1 MSQASARP
9 CSRCGML
16 VSANQRSCLNCGAPV
31 HSDVGNLRAT
41 PGQGQ
46 YIPLE
51 RHTPYPSY
59 FQQPPQTSLRSRQTP
74 LPYSQTQHVPGTREG
89 HQYTAKGTGAPRGYQ
104 ASQPGLRSPVLA
116 TPANASSKMVGA
128 ELAPT
133 QIGCGIGII
142 ALLVIILF
150 ATGSYLAISFIA
162 PRLSGTSAGITP
174 TSASV
179 TTTPINATLTY
190 AGVQI
195 TLVDVRQAASFPEDA
210 NLISAP
216 GEVRLDI
223 EERNTLANAIGTFT
237 YSDVMHIILPTSKS
251 VAPVNADNAFASESA
266 VPRTN
271 WLDFPVPT
279 NTNVSDLLLRLGRNG
294 EARMDVLLR
303 PNVDVSRYQPKTVQP
318 HSTLHYRGL
327 DWTITTATLSWSVS
341 NQQASA
347 GTRFVALTLKA
358 DNPTSQAFNA
368 VPGNYMRLKAGSTT
382 NAPTPTSTFPPS
394 VGAKATGTTGTAVF
408 LVPQDITSY
417 TFILVADPT
426 SQVNQ
431 ASANFQIQ

>member
-16 VSANQRSCLNCGAPV
+16 VSANQRSCPNCGAPV

-59 FQQPPQTSLRSRQTP
+59 FQQPPQTSPRSPQTP
-74 LPYSQTQHVPGTREG
+74 LPLRAGASPAPTR
-89 HQYTAKGTGAPRGYQ
+89 PR
-104 ASQPGLRSPVLA
+104 RSPVLA
-116 TPANASSKMVGA
+116 TAANASSKMVGA
-128 ELAPT
+128 GLAPT

-162 PRLSGTSAGITP
+162 PRLSGTGAGITP

-216 GEVRLDI
+216 GEMRLDI
-223 EERNTLANAIGTFT
+223 EERNTLAKAIGTFT
-237 YSDVMHIILPTSKS
+237 YSDVVHIILPTSKS
-251 VAPVNADNAFASESA
+251 VAPVNADNVFAPESA
-266 VPRTN
+266 APRTN
-271 WLDFPVPT
+271 WLDFSVPT
-279 NTNVSDLLLRLGRNG
+279 GTNVSDLLLRLGRNS
-294 EARMDVLLR
+294 EAQMDVLLR

-318 HSTLHYRGL
+318 HAALHYRGL

-347 GTRFVALTLKA
+347 GLRFVTLTLKA

-368 VPGNYMRLKAGSTT
+368 VPGDYMRLKAGSTT
-382 NAPTPTSTFPPS
+382 NAPATVSTFPPS
-394 VGAKATGTTGTAVF
+394 GNRLHLSSVGWGEGNRHNRDGGLSCAPGYH
-408 LVPQDITSY
+408 LVYLHSDR
-417 TFILVADPT
+417 
-426 SQVNQ
+426 
-431 ASANFQIQ
+431 

>member
-1 MSQASARP
+1 
-9 CSRCGML
+9 
-16 VSANQRSCLNCGAPV
+16 
-31 HSDVGNLRAT
+31 
-41 PGQGQ
+41 
-46 YIPLE
+46 
-51 RHTPYPSY
+51 
-59 FQQPPQTSLRSRQTP
+59 
-74 LPYSQTQHVPGTREG
+74 
-89 HQYTAKGTGAPRGYQ
+89 
-104 ASQPGLRSPVLA
+104 
-116 TPANASSKMVGA
+116 MVGA
-128 ELAPT
+128 GLAPT

-142 ALLVIILF
+142 ALLVIVLF

-162 PRLSGTSAGITP
+162 PRLSGTGAGITP

-179 TTTPINATLTY
+179 TTTLINATLTY

-223 EERNTLANAIGTFT
+223 EERNTLAKAIGTFT
-237 YSDVMHIILPTSKS
+237 YSDVVHIILPTSKS
-251 VAPVNADNAFASESA
+251 VAPVNADNVFAPESA
-266 VPRTN
+266 APRTN
-271 WLDFPVPT
+271 WLDFSVPT
-279 NTNVSDLLLRLGRNG
+279 GTNVSDLLLRLGRNS
-294 EARMDVLLR
+294 EAQMDVLLR

-318 HSTLHYRGL
+318 HAALHHRGL

-347 GTRFVALTLKA
+347 GLRFVTLTLKA

-368 VPGNYMRLKAGSTT
+368 VPGDYMRLKAGSTT
-382 NAPTPTSTFPPS
+382 NAPATVSTFPPS
-394 VGAKATGTTGTAVF
+394 VEAKATGTTGTVVF

-426 SQVNQ
+426 SQVSQ
-431 ASANFQIQ
+431 ASAGFQIQ

>member
-16 VSANQRSCLNCGAPV
+16 VSANQRSCPNCGAPV

-59 FQQPPQTSLRSRQTP
+59 FQQPPQTSPRSPQTP
-74 LPYSQTQHVPGTREG
+74 LPLRAGASPAPTR
-89 HQYTAKGTGAPRGYQ
+89 PR
-104 ASQPGLRSPVLA
+104 RSPVLA
-116 TPANASSKMVGA
+116 TAANASSKMVGA
-128 ELAPT
+128 GLAPT

-142 ALLVIILF
+142 ALLVIVLF

-162 PRLSGTSAGITP
+162 PRLSGTGAGITP

-223 EERNTLANAIGTFT
+223 EERNTLAKAIGTFT
-237 YSDVMHIILPTSKS
+237 YSDVVHIILPTSKS
-251 VAPVNADNAFASESA
+251 VAPVNADNVFAPESA
-266 VPRTN
+266 APRTN
-271 WLDFPVPT
+271 WLDFSCEQ
-279 NTNVSDLLLRLGRNG
+279 VSAQDGPATCSAAL
-294 EARMDVLLR
+294 
-303 PNVDVSRYQPKTVQP
+303 SRI
-318 HSTLHYRGL
+318 GL
-327 DWTITTATLSWSVS
+327 D
-341 NQQASA
+341 
-347 GTRFVALTLKA
+347 
-358 DNPTSQAFNA
+358 
-368 VPGNYMRLKAGSTT
+368 NYNGYIKLERE
-382 NAPTPTSTFPPS
+382 
-394 VGAKATGTTGTAVF
+394 
-408 LVPQDITSY
+408 
-417 TFILVADPT
+417 
-426 SQVNQ
+426 
-431 ASANFQIQ
+431 

>member
-16 VSANQRSCLNCGAPV
+16 VSANQRSCPNCGAPV

-59 FQQPPQTSLRSRQTP
+59 FQQPPQTSPRSPQTP
-74 LPYSQTQHVPGTREG
+74 LPLRAGASPAPTR
-89 HQYTAKGTGAPRGYQ
+89 PR
-104 ASQPGLRSPVLA
+104 RSPVLA
-116 TPANASSKMVGA
+116 TAANASSKMVGA
-128 ELAPT
+128 GLAPT

-142 ALLVIILF
+142 ALLVIVLF

-162 PRLSGTSAGITP
+162 PRLSGTGAGITP

-216 GEVRLDI
+216 GEMRLDI
-223 EERNTLANAIGTFT
+223 EERNTLAKAIGTFT
-237 YSDVMHIILPTSKS
+237 YSDVVHIILPTSKS
-251 VAPVNADNAFASESA
+251 VAPVNADNVFAPESA
-266 VPRTN
+266 APRTN
-271 WLDFPVPT
+271 WLDFSVPT
-279 NTNVSDLLLRLGRNG
+279 GTNVSDLLLRLGRNS
-294 EARMDVLLR
+294 EAQMDVLLR
-303 PNVDVSRYQPKTVQP
+303 PNVDVSRYHPKTVQP
-318 HSTLHYRGL
+318 HAALHYRGL

-347 GTRFVALTLKA
+347 GLRFVTLTLKA

-368 VPGNYMRLKAGSTT
+368 VPGDYMRLKAGSTT
-382 NAPTPTSTFPPS
+382 NAPATVSTFPPL

-417 TFILVADPT
+417 TFILIANPP

-431 ASANFQIQ
+431 ASADFQIQ